1 MSDRFLEYLMT
12 FSQLLSIQ
20 DTRVKE
26 ATDLEGTGHAVR
38 TVDTRNARRVLVGK
52 RSWGTMFRSR

>member
-1 MSDRFLEYLMT
+1 MT

-26 ATDLEGTGHAVR
+26 ATDLEGTGHAVGI
-38 TVDTRNARRVLVGK
+38 VDTRNARSFGGK
-52 RSWGTMFRSR
+52 VIWGTMFRSR